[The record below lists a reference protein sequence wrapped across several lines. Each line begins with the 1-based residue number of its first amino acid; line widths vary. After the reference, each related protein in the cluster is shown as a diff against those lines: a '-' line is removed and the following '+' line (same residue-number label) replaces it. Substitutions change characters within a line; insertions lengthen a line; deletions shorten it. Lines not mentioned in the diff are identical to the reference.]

1 MKIVHILTV
10 IHDNSVTRLG
20 IADLKTACATLEI
33 LEDVLGHE
41 VEFGQGDM
49 PERDR
54 YELDRLNALLDDVYN
69 YFLSTKLGINIPK
82 PPKL

>member
-1 MKIVHILTV
+1 MNILTV

-20 IADLKTACATLEI
+20 IVDLRAACATLKI

-54 YELDRLNALLDDVYN
+54 PERERLNALLDDIYN
-69 YFLSTKLGINIPK
+69 HFLSTKLGINIPK

>member
-1 MKIVHILTV
+1 MNILTV
-10 IHDNSVTRLG
+10 IHDNTVTRLG
-20 IADLKTACATLEI
+20 IVDLKAACATLAI

-54 YELDRLNALLDDVYN
+54 YERERLNALLDDIYN
-69 YFLSTKLGINIPK
+69 HLLSTKLGINIPK

>member
-1 MKIVHILTV
+1 MKIVNILTV

-20 IADLKTACATLEI
+20 IVDLKAACAVLEI

-54 YELDRLNALLDDVYN
+54 NELDRLNALLEDVHN
-69 YFLSTKLGINIPK
+69 HLLLKTGIDIPK
-82 PPKL
+82 PPVQ

>member
-1 MKIVHILTV
+1 MNILTV

-20 IADLKTACATLEI
+20 IVDLSAATATLAI

-41 VEFGQGDM
+41 VEFGQGDA

-54 YELDRLNALLDDVYN
+54 YERERLNALLDDIYN
-69 YFLSTKLGINIPK
+69 HLLSTKLGINIPK